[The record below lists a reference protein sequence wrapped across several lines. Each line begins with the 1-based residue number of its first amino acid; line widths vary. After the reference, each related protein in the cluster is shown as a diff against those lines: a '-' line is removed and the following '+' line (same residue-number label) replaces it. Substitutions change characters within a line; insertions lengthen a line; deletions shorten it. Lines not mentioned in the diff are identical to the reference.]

1 VDHYQHFCKE
11 WIVSPTARRVYRA
24 AAVNSLTVY
33 ASLVALIVYGPIPA
47 LKQFLFVGVLA
58 TAINGAGME
67 FFLFRFDDSPAWKQI
82 LCFCALIFI
91 PIGPAL
97 YCFLVYSRS
106 KVVLNA
112 LAMAEE
118 CFKRPETRCV
128 RSENPKVRGPTPAVS
143 ASAAETA
150 PTQS

>member
-1 VDHYQHFCKE
+1 MV
-11 WIVSPTARRVYRA
+11 
-24 AAVNSLTVY
+24 
-33 ASLVALIVYGPIPA
+33 LIVYGPIPA

-82 LCFCALIFI
+82 LWFCALIFI

-112 LAMAEE
+112 LAMAED
-118 CFKRPETRCV
+118 V
-128 RSENPKVRGPTPAVS
+128 SSAPKQGV
-143 ASAAETA
+143 
-150 PTQS
+150 